1 LEKSLMRIAFSRF
14 FTSILIFHGFCLGA
28 SAQDAAA
35 PKVGVA
41 AAYTTDVTDQ
51 QVFIGKGEAIDKV
64 DIVARVSGFVEEVLV
79 SDGDVVKEG
88 DLLFKVEADAYEAT
102 LAARQADLAQ
112 ANANL
117 DLTAVELKRKSE
129 LYEREVGTQT
139 DRDIAFAN
147 NQVAIAQVAIA
158 EAAIRMTQL
167 DVDYT
172 LIHAP
177 FDGRVGRAEV
187 SVGELVGP
195 TSQPLINL
203 VSVSPIY
210 VEFSLTEQQFVN
222 VLKAYNASAPELV
235 NASLAPDVFVILPNG
250 SELDEAG
257 DVVFVDNRI
266 DPTTGT
272 ITLRAQFENKAKL
285 IVDGSF
291 LNVRVES
298 TQPTEELMIP
308 QAAVQ
313 RDQRGDF
320 VLVVGQEQNVEQRY
334 LTLGRQIE
342 TAVIVEDGLREG
354 EAVIVEGLQRVRP
367 GVSVDAVLAGTPAQ
381 E

>member
-1 LEKSLMRIAFSRF
+1 MRIAFSRF

>member
-1 LEKSLMRIAFSRF
+1 MHTAFCRF
-14 FTSILIFHGFCLGA
+14 LTVLAFCLSSSIA
-28 SAQDAAA
+28 SAQEAPP
-35 PKVGVA
+35 PKVSVA
-41 AAYTTDVTDQ
+41 AAYMSEVTDQ
-51 QVFIGKGEAIDKV
+51 QIFIGRGEAVNRV
-64 DIVARVSGFVEEVLV
+64 DIVARVSGFVDEVLV
-79 SDGDVVKEG
+79 RDGDTVKKG
-88 DLLFKVEADAYEAT
+88 DLLFRVEPDAYQAT

-112 ANANL
+112 ATANL

-129 LYEREVGTQT
+129 LFEREVGTQT

-158 EAAIRMTQL
+158 EAAIRMAQL

-172 LIHAP
+172 EVHAP
-177 FDGRVGRAEV
+177 FDGRVGRATV

-195 TSQPLINL
+195 TSQPLINI
-203 VSVSPIY
+203 VSVAPIY

-222 VLKAYNASAPELV
+222 ILEALDASPNDLIDPSVTPE
-235 NASLAPDVFVILPNG
+235 VFVILPNG
-250 SELDEAG
+250 EELDEAG
-257 DVVFVDNRI
+257 KVVFIDNRI

-272 ITLRAQFENKAKL
+272 ITVRAQFENSRNL
-285 IVDGSF
+285 ITDGAF
-291 LNVRVES
+291 LNVRVQAN
-298 TQPTEELMIP
+298 QPTEALMIP

-320 VLVVGQEQNVEQRY
+320 VLVVGQQQTVEQRY
-334 LTLGRQIE
+334 ITLGRQIE

-367 GVSVDAVLAGTPAQ
+367 GVAVDSVLSGTPV
-381 E
+381 EE